1 MKKLVFAEVLN
12 LNLEGTKSYYEQI
25 SNRYLCDC
33 AYCQNYVREIK
44 VTYPKVAEYLCSLG
58 IDIEKPFE
66 TMPLEPDE
74 AGYIEYI
81 SAQYIVYG
89 ESDDFVKTVIG
100 SVHVDV
106 ADTHPTAQINEAHF
120 VIEIYPVRLKWVM

>member
-1 MKKLVFAEVLN
+1 MQIQFIEVLD
-12 LNLEGTKSYYEQI
+12 LDIRKTKSYYEQI
-25 SNRYLCDC
+25 SNRDLCGC

-44 VTYPKVAEYLCSLG
+44 ATYPEITEYLFSLG

-74 AGYIEYI
+74 TGYIAYL
-81 SAQYIVYG
+81 SSQYIVYG
-89 ESDDFVKTVIG
+89 EPDDFVKTVIG
-100 SVHVDV
+100 SVNVNV
-106 ADTHPTAQINEAHF
+106 AGAHPSTQINEAHF